1 MCLSQLDTCCLQLLV
16 PKRLRDAEGLR
27 TETAGASPQISS
39 SEENKRRSKSFLLSR
54 LIIKH
59 RNLLVQFVSG
69 CKMFL
74 QTPFESWPLPSWP
87 IFTPL
92 KFLLSKIWTKG
103 WRLGVAA
110 VQQWRLLTDSH
121 LRLRHLEPKR
131 QRIRASAELRP
142 TWQQPSDGHLL

>member
-1 MCLSQLDTCCLQLLV
+1 MFV
-16 PKRLRDAEGLR
+16 
-27 TETAGASPQISS
+27 TAGHLLFAAARPQTAPRRRGAPNGNSRGVTS
-39 SEENKRRSKSFLLSR
+39 DLQQENKRRSKSFLLSR

-110 VQQWRLLTDSH
+110 VQRWRLLTDSH

-142 TWQQPSDGHLL
+142 TWQKPSDGHLL